1 MVTVDIRTAAQRE
14 AADTVALTIGE
25 DSARAQGFTFS
36 CTNGCTEMH
45 AHSQGVVLGFTEGA
59 VWGAERVT
67 PTREQ
72 IEDVLRKSGA
82 WCGDCNFEMDHCS
95 GCKHVREV
103 YAESVLRLIQELTE
117 GESDGT

>member
-1 MVTVDIRTAAQRE
+1 MTPDIRTAAQRE

-59 VWGAERVT
+59 VWGAARVT

-72 IEDVLRKSGA
+72 IAEACEKYLDSRFTDPTHPQLEYVVEDSYGCADAILVLMQGLA
-82 WCGDCNFEMDHCS
+82 
-95 GCKHVREV
+95 
-103 YAESVLRLIQELTE
+103 E
-117 GESDGT
+117 GERIGTCQ